1 MLSLTANNI
10 KSPVRSIRG
19 CVEVYR
25 ASTLLN
31 TYTYKDALQEFT
43 IERVSDEGK
52 FFGFGI
58 CQKVNVK
65 LRDVDRVIDI
75 AAKDSFKVGLD
86 SDGENY
92 AFKAGNYFIT
102 EVRRDENSNAL
113 TLYAYDKIYEAASH
127 YTSELDL
134 STCSTFGAYITAIA
148 DFLGLDGVSY
158 MCQDTELS
166 TFSKAASANLEG
178 SETLRGLLD
187 DIAEATQTVYF
198 INYQNKL
205 VFRRISKTGFNL
217 DISKNDYFSLT
228 SKDNRRLQTIC
239 ATTQLG
245 DNYSSSTSQIGTTQ
259 YIRDNDFWTNNENTP
274 AEVEAAIALYG
285 DLTISQFECTWRGN
299 YLLEVGDR
307 IRIENKDG
315 SYSYSYLYDD
325 TLTYNGALQEK
336 TKWSYKENDM
346 ESAANPTNLGDKLK
360 QTFAIVDKANK
371 QIDIV
376 AGNIEE
382 VEQQVAAIQLTTDGI
397 TASVNQVAKNNQD
410 AIDAVNANMET
421 LTTQVN
427 AAITSEE
434 VAIEVQKQLANGVDE
449 VTTSTGFTFN
459 EEGLKVSKSDSEIS
473 TQILDD
479 GMKIYRNQDIVLT
492 ANNKGVDAYNL
503 HATTYLIV
511 GLHSRFEDY
520 GERTGCF
527 WIGEQGYNPT
537 ATAALSDDTNAE
549 EENEVI

>member
-1 MLSLTANNI
+1 MLNLTANNI

-127 YTSELDL
+127 YTSEVDL

-148 DFLGLDGVSY
+148 DFLGLDGVIY

-245 DNYSSSTSQIGTTQ
+245 DNYSASTSQIGTTQ

-307 IRIENKDG
+307 LRIENKDG

-336 TKWSYKENDM
+336 TKWSYKENDT

-360 QTFAIVDKANK
+360 QTFAIVDKVNK
-371 QIDIV
+371 QITIV
-376 AGNIEE
+376 ASENQTNREAISSLQMDTANIRMS
-382 VEQQVAAIQLTTDGI
+382 VQQTQEQTT
-397 TASVNQVAKNNQD
+397 N
-410 AIDAVNANMET
+410 
-421 LTTQVN
+421 
-427 AAITSEE
+427 AITSVNENINTLTSKVE
-434 VAIEVQKQLANGVDE
+434 ASMSAEDVRVEITKQLDNGVDK
-449 VTTSTGFTFN
+449 VITSTGFTFD
-459 EEGLKVSKSDSEIS
+459 EEGLTVSKSGSEMETTI
-473 TQILDD
+473 TED
-479 GMKIYRNQDIVLT
+479 GMIVYKDGTAMLT
-492 ANNKGVDAYNL
+492 ANNEGVEATDL
-503 HATTYLIV
+503 HANTYLII
-511 GLHSRFEDY
+511 GTNSRFEDY
-520 GERTGCF
+520 GDSRTGCF
-527 WIGEQGYNPT
+527 WIGG
-537 ATAALSDDTNAE
+537 
-549 EENEVI
+549 